1 MTVDAH
7 HLNLFPSQ
15 LQPNRDMMMMNTTDT
30 NYTNMY
36 NNYSSLLPLSG
47 TTTVSENLIPSQSPS
62 NNPFITDYLRQKT
75 TPVKPDTIFAYN
87 NNNNVVS
94 FPQKRSRDS
103 INNYP
108 FINEDFSQYIHHQN
122 TDIDNFI
129 SQHTEKFRVELEEKR
144 KRETMMI
151 IEAIENEVMK
161 KMKAKEEEI
170 QKMERMN
177 MILEDKVKTLCMEN
191 QIWRE
196 LAQNNEATA
205 NALRN
210 NLQQILMQ
218 QIENNNDNGDGEY
231 SGGGDFAVAGAAAV
245 AEDVESCCSNDEY
258 SGWRRV
264 VMAAQDKDEG
274 TSSGG
279 VMNNRLCRNCGEG
292 ESCVLIM
299 PCRHLCLCSM
309 CGAMVLTCPI
319 CDSVKSATLNV
330 NLD

>member
-62 NNPFITDYLRQKT
+62 NNPFITDFLRQKIST
-75 TPVKPDTIFAYN
+75 VKPDTIFAYN

-103 INNYP
+103 INYP
-108 FINEDFSQYIHHQN
+108 FISEDFSQYIHHQN

-151 IEAIENEVMK
+151 MEAIENEVMK

-170 QKMERMN
+170 QKIERMN
-177 MILEDKVKTLCMEN
+177 MILEEKVKTLCMEN

-218 QIENNNDNGDGEY
+218 QMENKNNNGNGDGEY
-231 SGGGDFAVAGAAAV
+231 SGGDFAVAV
-245 AEDVESCCSNDEY
+245 AEDAESCCSNDEY
-258 SGWRRV
+258 CGWRRV

-274 TSSGG
+274 TSSGR
-279 VMNNRLCRNCGEG
+279 VMNNNRLCRNCGEG

>member
-15 LQPNRDMMMMNTTDT
+15 LQPNRDMMMMMMNTTDT

-62 NNPFITDYLRQKT
+62 NNPFITDFLRQKIST
-75 TPVKPDTIFAYN
+75 VKPDTIFAY
-87 NNNNVVS
+87 NNVVS

-103 INNYP
+103 INNNNYP
-108 FINEDFSQYIHHQN
+108 FISEDFSHYIHHQN

-151 IEAIENEVMK
+151 MEAIENEVMK

-170 QKMERMN
+170 QKIERMN
-177 MILEDKVKTLCMEN
+177 MILEEKVKTLCMEN

-218 QIENNNDNGDGEY
+218 QMENNNNGDGEY
-231 SGGGDFAVAGAAAV
+231 SGGGDFAVAAE
-245 AEDVESCCSNDEY
+245 AEDAESCCSNDEY
-258 SGWRRV
+258 CGWRRV
-264 VMAAQDKDEG
+264 VMTAQDKDEG
-274 TSSGG
+274 TSSGR
-279 VMNNRLCRNCGEG
+279 VMNNNRLCRNCGEG

>member
-1 MTVDAH
+1 M
-7 HLNLFPSQ
+7 
-15 LQPNRDMMMMNTTDT
+15 
-30 NYTNMY
+30 
-36 NNYSSLLPLSG
+36 
-47 TTTVSENLIPSQSPS
+47 
-62 NNPFITDYLRQKT
+62 
-75 TPVKPDTIFAYN
+75 
-87 NNNNVVS
+87 
-94 FPQKRSRDS
+94 
-103 INNYP
+103 
-108 FINEDFSQYIHHQN
+108 
-122 TDIDNFI
+122 
-129 SQHTEKFRVELEEKR
+129 ELEEKR

-151 IEAIENEVMK
+151 MEAIETEVMK

-177 MILEDKVKTLCMEN
+177 MILEEKVKTLCMEN

-218 QIENNNDNGDGEY
+218 QMENNNHNNGDNGEGEY
-231 SGGGDFAVAGAAAV
+231 SGGGDFAVAADAAV
-245 AEDVESCCSNDEY
+245 AEDAESCCSNDEY

-264 VMAAQDKDEG
+264 VMTAQDKDEG
-274 TSSGG
+274 K

-292 ESCVLIM
+292 KSCVLIM

>member
-1 MTVDAH
+1 M
-7 HLNLFPSQ
+7 
-15 LQPNRDMMMMNTTDT
+15 
-30 NYTNMY
+30 
-36 NNYSSLLPLSG
+36 
-47 TTTVSENLIPSQSPS
+47 
-62 NNPFITDYLRQKT
+62 
-75 TPVKPDTIFAYN
+75 
-87 NNNNVVS
+87 
-94 FPQKRSRDS
+94 
-103 INNYP
+103 
-108 FINEDFSQYIHHQN
+108 
-122 TDIDNFI
+122 
-129 SQHTEKFRVELEEKR
+129 ELEEKR

-151 IEAIENEVMK
+151 MEAIENEVMK

-170 QKMERMN
+170 QKIERMN
-177 MILEDKVKTLCMEN
+177 MILEEKVKTLCMEN

-218 QIENNNDNGDGEY
+218 QMENNNNGGEY
-231 SGGGDFAVAGAAAV
+231 SDGGDFAGAAA
-245 AEDVESCCSNDEY
+245 AGEDAESCCSNDEY
-258 SGWRRV
+258 SGWRKV
-264 VMAAQDKDEG
+264 AMTVQDKDEG
-274 TSSGG
+274 TSNGR

-292 ESCVLIM
+292 ESSVLIM

>member
-15 LQPNRDMMMMNTTDT
+15 LQPNRDMMMMMMNTTDT

-62 NNPFITDYLRQKT
+62 NNPFITDFLRQKIST
-75 TPVKPDTIFAYN
+75 VKPDTIFAY
-87 NNNNVVS
+87 NNVVS

-103 INNYP
+103 INNNNYP
-108 FINEDFSQYIHHQN
+108 FISEDFSHYIHHQN

-151 IEAIENEVMK
+151 MEAIENEVMK

-170 QKMERMN
+170 QKIERMN
-177 MILEDKVKTLCMEN
+177 MILEEKVKTLCMEN

-218 QIENNNDNGDGEY
+218 QMENNNNNGNGDGEY
-231 SGGGDFAVAGAAAV
+231 SGGDFAVAV
-245 AEDVESCCSNDEY
+245 AEDAESCCSNDEY
-258 SGWRRV
+258 CGWRRV
-264 VMAAQDKDEG
+264 VMTAQDKDEG
-274 TSSGG
+274 TSSGR
-279 VMNNRLCRNCGEG
+279 VMNNNRLCRNCGEG